1 MQIWVWQTG
10 EGTAVRL
17 LEDRFQLGAWTWL
30 VSSCTLSDASN
41 WCPQTTLVLC
51 GPSNSAAWMSAPM
64 CMCDCWL
71 WSAQQIVYSSKASF
85 GAVDLLLPYWSLVL
99 WYFILFS
106 FSFKEILKHGILNTA
121 ENFVNNTRMDG
132 GFRKK
137 INLKKRKKEKKKTF
151 YREQKK
157 RLPVIVFLLCIKA
170 TDLFWQPKYDPVVDS
185 IPIWHSV

>member
-1 MQIWVWQTG
+1 MYLCDGDQTCTSIDTCLVICLVFTLPQESPQIRWREFKKLVVGLKERKRWDKTMQIWVWQTG
-10 EGTAVRL
+10 EGAAVRL

-41 WCPQTTLVLC
+41 WCPQTTLVLS
-51 GPSNSAAWMSAPM
+51 GPSNSTAWMSAPM

-106 FSFKEILKHGILNTA
+106 FSFLRNPQTWYFKHSS
-121 ENFVNNTRMDG
+121 
-132 GFRKK
+132 K
-137 INLKKRKKEKKKTF
+137 
-151 YREQKK
+151 
-157 RLPVIVFLLCIKA
+157 LC
-170 TDLFWQPKYDPVVDS
+170 
-185 IPIWHSV
+185 